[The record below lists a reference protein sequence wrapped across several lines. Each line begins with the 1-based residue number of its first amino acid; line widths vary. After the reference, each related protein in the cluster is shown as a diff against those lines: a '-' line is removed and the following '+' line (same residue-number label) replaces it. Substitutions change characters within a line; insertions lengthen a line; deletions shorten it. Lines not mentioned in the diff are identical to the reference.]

1 VDSFANLST
10 FPRCGL
16 LRRGG
21 LRRRLWYAALLRLVL
36 RSVRR
41 RGTRIIGWSR
51 TAFAIEQR
59 ERRQAPIEHENQ
71 TTSVDLRDFPAADIV
86 ADLHARDLCRTRTN
100 DGARAF
106 AVYYNTEQRHVRW
119 RRRRRRL
126 GHALDR
132 RRRRRGRPAAR
143 REQRAIT
150 SRRKVLQRLRVQRI
164 GESTGRLILGLRAR
178 TSREQPG

>member
-1 VDSFANLST
+1 MEFVRQARDSLRQSKDKFCRSELVLCEIRITLQHARRSGNLTYQSSIHSRAFST

-16 LRRGG
+16 LRRGR

-59 ERRQAPIEHENQ
+59 ERRQAPIEHKNQ
-71 TTSVDLRDFPAADIV
+71 TTSVDLRNLPAADIV
-86 ADLHARDLCRTRTN
+86 ADLHARDLCRARTN

-106 AVYYNTEQRHVRW
+106 AVYHDTEQRHVRW
-119 RRRRRRL
+119 
-126 GHALDR
+126 
-132 RRRRRGRPAAR
+132 
-143 REQRAIT
+143 
-150 SRRKVLQRLRVQRI
+150 
-164 GESTGRLILGLRAR
+164 
-178 TSREQPG
+178 